1 MPFHRI
7 PLAGAAAGRPPGPLD
22 TPAPSAL
29 FPSPCMEVALDQPVL
44 VLNRLWQAVNVIGA
58 RRAFG
63 LLAREHAH
71 VVHHHDDDFR
81 TFSMMDWIDFS
92 TQNPPVAETE
102 AVRTPSRT
110 IRLPRVILLTFFD
123 KLPRK
128 ELKLT
133 RNNVF
138 ERDKNSCQYCA
149 RTLPREEL
157 NLDHVIPRDYG
168 GKTTWENIV
177 CSCVKCNTRKANR
190 LPHEAGLRLIR
201 KPSRPKWR
209 PVISL
214 VLGNQHREMW
224 KDFLDLAYWNVEL
237 EE

>member
-1 MPFHRI
+1 
-7 PLAGAAAGRPPGPLD
+7 
-22 TPAPSAL
+22 
-29 FPSPCMEVALDQPVL
+29 MEAALDQPVL

-63 LLAREHAH
+63 LLARGHAQ

-81 TFSMMDWIDFS
+81 TFALLDWIDFS
-92 TQNPPVAETE
+92 THNPPIEELEMVH
-102 AVRTPSRT
+102 TPSRT

-123 KLPRK
+123 RLPCK

-138 ERDKNSCQYCA
+138 ERDKATCQYCA
-149 RTLPREEL
+149 KVLPREQL

-177 CSCVKCNTRKANR
+177 CSCIKCNTRKANR
-190 LPHEAGLRLIR
+190 LPHEAHMRLIR
-201 KPSRPKWR
+201 KPVRPKWR

-214 VLGNQHREMW
+214 VLGKQHCEVW
-224 KDFLDLAYWNVEL
+224 KDFLDVAYWNVEL